1 MPPALANLAR
11 YAENSADAAVLFEL
25 AIRLMQAGVP
35 FDVILRVGLRVGRV
49 SLGGAPSSGENMNDP
64 PPQATPVAPTTG
76 APAAGGEGA
85 PAPRAAAPPNR
96 RRAQGAAR
104 ATGEPRQVSAPRT
117 TREMHGGRDQQR
129 PPAAPSAKK
138 RRRRS
143 ACSRRASAARAQA
156 HRLRTRALRRPPGV
170 ADGPQLDRP
179 PGLGL
184 LAGPAAKRV
193 ADEDVGAGSDGEEP
207 ARDKRPRVLC
217 DPPVAPSPGA
227 VAVCEL
233 ERES

>member
-1 MPPALANLAR
+1 M
-11 YAENSADAAVLFEL
+11 
-25 AIRLMQAGVP
+25 
-35 FDVILRVGLRVGRV
+35 
-49 SLGGAPSSGENMNDP
+49 
-64 PPQATPVAPTTG
+64 
-76 APAAGGEGA
+76 
-85 PAPRAAAPPNR
+85 
-96 RRAQGAAR
+96 
-104 ATGEPRQVSAPRT
+104 SAPRT
-117 TREMHGGRDQQR
+117 TREMHGGRDEQR

-170 ADGPQLDRP
+170 AVGPQLDRP

-184 LAGPAAKRV
+184 LAGPAAKRI
-193 ADEDVGAGSDGEEP
+193 AEDGGDGSDGEEP